1 MSIQNTHRYKFLVI
15 MLTLLPALT
24 VTPLI
29 AQAEVTEEI
38 IEDITTEPTPEE
50 PTVPVEPE
58 LPENPIESEGSIPP
72 EEPPASIVPEEPP
85 ASIVPE
91 EPKESTEIPVSSGNS
106 SHQPMS
112 PPSDNEILNAIT
124 QVPNVESVDIA
135 NRMITGIASPAAM
148 ITVFYDNHLLDNI
161 TADAI
166 GNWQAV
172 IPEGLNIEDG
182 EFLKV
187 EFNSNGVRTS
197 VKKEIDTGIPTAKK
211 KKALIQG
218 NRIEQMQE
226 GAIEETPE
234 NIKRQITLGM
244 LSILLIAVLAYL
256 TPKIMKYMRFF

>member
-1 MSIQNTHRYKFLVI
+1 MRNNKKAQYKGFLFL
-15 MLTLLPALT
+15 LTILPT
-24 VTPLI
+24 IIISPLDVN
-29 AQAEVTEEI
+29 AEVAEEI
-38 IEDITTEPTPEE
+38 IEEVIEDITTEPIPEE
-50 PTVPVEPE
+50 PTVPLEPE
-58 LPENPIESEGSIPP
+58 LPENPTESEGSIP
-72 EEPPASIVPEEPP
+72 PEEPP

>member
-1 MSIQNTHRYKFLVI
+1 MSIQNTHRYKFIVI

-38 IEDITTEPTPEE
+38 IEDITTEPIPEE
-50 PTVPVEPE
+50 PTFPLEPE
-58 LPENPIESEGSIPP
+58 LPENPIESEGSIP
-72 EEPPASIVPEEPP
+72 PEEPP

-124 QVPNVESVDIA
+124 QMPNVESVDIA

-226 GAIEETPE
+226 GAMEETPE
-234 NIKRQITLGM
+234 NIKRQITLGI